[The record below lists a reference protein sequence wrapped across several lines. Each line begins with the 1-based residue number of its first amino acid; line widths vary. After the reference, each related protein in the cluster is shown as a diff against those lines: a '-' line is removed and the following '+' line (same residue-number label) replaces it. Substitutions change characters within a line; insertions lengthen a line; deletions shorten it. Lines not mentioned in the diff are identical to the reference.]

1 MSGQT
6 SEAQF
11 KLDKRFKKDIVNSAN
26 GANDGNGKSFEDA
39 VKEAAADPNPLDRLV
54 KTLFDKLNDMEL
66 KGRLSRNEVIN
77 CRRMLN
83 YGKRYGQWFCIEQ
96 VYEHLRLSVSYEG
109 KGREEGVAMARAS
122 AEQVAAQMKANERR
136 I

>member
-1 MSGQT
+1 MS
-6 SEAQF
+6 S
-11 KLDKRFKKDIVNSAN
+11 
-26 GANDGNGKSFEDA
+26 
-39 VKEAAADPNPLDRLV
+39 DPNPLDTLV
-54 KTLFDKLNDMEL
+54 TKMFDKLNDMEL
-66 KGRLSRNEVIN
+66 KGRLSRNEVIT

-83 YGKRYGQWFCIEQ
+83 YGKRYGIWFCVEQ

-122 AEQVAAQMKANERR
+122 AEAAEAQAKAKEVR